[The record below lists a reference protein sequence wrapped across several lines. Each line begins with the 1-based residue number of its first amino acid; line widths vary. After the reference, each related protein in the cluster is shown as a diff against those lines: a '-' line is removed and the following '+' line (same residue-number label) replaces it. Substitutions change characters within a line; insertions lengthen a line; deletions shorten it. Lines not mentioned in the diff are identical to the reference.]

1 MKNIYFLSPKTKWW
15 TYYYYKDISDFL
27 INNYP
32 NEYKI
37 IFCNSLFDYILL
49 HFKKTD
55 VVFSI
60 IPFMFKPI
68 FCKKYIFNLH
78 WNYKIERKNKWLW
91 VKLLYFTELN
101 LWFSDVIMLTSYFLS
116 DKLGFTKKYNNKIKI
131 IPNFIKNSTLKNTQ
145 LEEDNFNFLTVTSFK
160 FYEKWKWIINLWNV
174 IKLIWNKYPNN
185 IINFTIVGNEN
196 NDNFIKIFNEFSK
209 INFSKNVNIFWKWWL
224 SKKKINYEYLI
235 NNTFLYRTN
244 LDNFPWVVID
254 ALDYNLKVYVNN
266 YESFTYFLDDSVI
279 CNSEIDMFKKIT
291 EKSNQNSELINN
303 FSLKIVIDK
312 IILLI
317 C

>member
-1 MKNIYFLSPKTKWW
+1 MKNIYFLSPKTKGG
-15 TYYYYKDISDFL
+15 TYYYYKDISEFL

-32 NEYKI
+32 NKYKI

-60 IPFMFKPI
+60 IPFIFKPL

-78 WNYKIERKNKWLW
+78 WNYKIERKNKWFW
-91 VKLLYFTELN
+91 VKLLYFAELN
-101 LWFSDVIMLTSYFLS
+101 LWFSDIIMLTSYFLS
-116 DKLGFTKKYNNKIKI
+116 DKLDFTKKYYNKIKI
-131 IPNFIKNSTLKNTQ
+131 IPNFTKNSYNKNQQLKEN
-145 LEEDNFNFLTVTSFK
+145 DFNFLTITSFK

-185 IINFTIVGNEN
+185 VINFTIVGNEN
-196 NDNFIKIFNEFSK
+196 NDNYIKILNEFNK
-209 INFSKNVNIFWKWWL
+209 ISFSNNVNIHWMWWL
-224 SKKKINYEYLI
+224 NKNQISHEYLI

-254 ALDYNLKVYVNN
+254 ALNYNLKVYVNN
-266 YESFTYFLDDSVI
+266 YESFKYFLEDSFI
-279 CNSEIDMFKKIT
+279 CNNEIEMFNKIS
-291 EKSNQNSELINN
+291 KNSTHNKDFINN
-303 FSLKIVIDK
+303 FSFKIVIEK